1 MFVIGFFLLISLS
14 NWKSIVIFAYV
25 IDPTIWRKNITMKAI
40 FENNNELIYTAL
52 YNYQDVTFEQGNAIK
67 SVISISDM
75 AYEWYKKT
83 DITFCENEKYFGI
96 VVTTQTKKFLSECG
110 AFDLIDNVE
119 KFYIKQEVINYIDTL
134 NNWKHQLNT
143 LRKYL
148 KRK

>member
-1 MFVIGFFLLISLS
+1 
-14 NWKSIVIFAYV
+14 
-25 IDPTIWRKNITMKAI
+25 MKAI